1 MKKKVVVFSGAG
13 LDRESGVLTFR
24 DSKDGLWNNYKVDEV
39 ATKEGWSKNREKV
52 LQFYNE
58 RRRELPNVE
67 PNDAHRALVRLEEGY
82 RVLNV
87 TQNVTDLLE
96 RAGASDIIHLH
107 GELTK
112 ARGCY
117 HKSEGFDTNYIVK
130 EIGYN
135 DINIGDKCEHTDS
148 QLRPHVCWFGEWPY
162 DTDRA
167 YDEVPFADILIIVG
181 TSLEISY
188 TISMLGQLRHKVLSG
203 ECEVYY
209 VDPNPSTHMEA
220 YGIKPNYIRKVASE
234 GLNELVD
241 ELLNREE
248 IEKNVAN

>member
-1 MKKKVVVFSGAG
+1 MKKKVVIFSGAG

-24 DSKDGLWNNYKVDEV
+24 DCKDGLWNNYKIDEV
-39 ATKEGWSKNREKV
+39 ATKEAWSKNREKV
-52 LQFYNE
+52 LDFYNQ

-67 PNDAHRALVRLEEGY
+67 PNDAHRALVRLEDKY
-82 RVLNV
+82 RVVNV
-87 TQNVTDLLE
+87 TQNVSDLLE

-117 HKSEGFDTNYIVK
+117 HKSEGLDTKYIVK

-135 DINIGDKCEHTDS
+135 DITIGDKCEYTDS
-148 QLRPHVCWFGEWPY
+148 QLRPHICWFGEWPY
-162 DTDRA
+162 ETDRA
-167 YDEVPFADILIIVG
+167 YDEVAFADILIIVG

-188 TISMLGQLRHKVLSG
+188 TLSMLGQLRHKFLTG

-220 YGIKPNYIRKVASE
+220 YGIKPTYIRKPATE
-234 GLNELVD
+234 GLTELV
-241 ELLNREE
+241 EKLLN
-248 IEKNVAN
+248 

>member
-1 MKKKVVVFSGAG
+1 MKKKVVIFSGAG

-24 DSKDGLWNNYKVDEV
+24 DCKDGLWNNYKIDEV
-39 ATKEGWSKNREKV
+39 ATKEAWSKNREKV
-52 LQFYNE
+52 LDFYNQ

-67 PNDAHRALVRLEEGY
+67 PNDAHRALVRLEDKY
-82 RVLNV
+82 RVVNV
-87 TQNVTDLLE
+87 TQNVSDLLE

-117 HKSEGFDTNYIVK
+117 HKSEGLDTKYIVK

-135 DINIGDKCEHTDS
+135 DITIGDKCEYTDS
-148 QLRPHVCWFGEWPY
+148 QLRPHICWFGEWPY
-162 DTDRA
+162 ETDRA
-167 YDEVPFADILIIVG
+167 YDEVAFADILIIVG

-188 TISMLGQLRHKVLSG
+188 TLSMLGQLRHKFLTG

-220 YGIKPNYIRKVASE
+220 YGIKPTYIRKVASE
-234 GLNELVD
+234 GLNELVED
-241 ELLNREE
+241 LLNREE
-248 IEKNVAN
+248 NEKVVVD